1 VKVAV
6 LGVGLVG
13 GSIGMAARARTGA
26 HVVGYDSRAEVL
38 SSAVEAGAIDQPA
51 CELAEAVAAVDVVFV
66 ATPVGASAD
75 TALRALDATGEDCVV
90 TDVGSTKRQI
100 VRAISD
106 PRFVGGHPLAGAE
119 TRGVA
124 NAREDLF
131 DGATWYLTPLGASVR
146 GVSPG
151 AASPP
156 RADPTSWALERVRAL
171 IEGFGARPVA
181 IDPEAH
187 DRVMASVSHLPHVL
201 ANVLVAQ
208 ALRAL
213 ESGEVPVGDG
223 TLGPGPSFR
232 DATRVAGANTAIWTD
247 IYMSNGDLLAEAL
260 DRAIGELENVRNSLR
275 DGDANALAA
284 WNERART
291 EREQLRRAGLVPG
304 P

>member
-1 VKVAV
+1 M

-13 GSIGMAARARTGA
+13 GSIGMAVRARTGA
-26 HVVGYDSRAEVL
+26 HVIGYDSRADAL
-38 SSAVEAGAIDQPA
+38 SSAVDLGAIDEPA
-51 CELAEAVAAVDVVFV
+51 CELAEAVAAVDVAFV
-66 ATPVGASAD
+66 ATPVGASAE
-75 TALRALDATGEDCVV
+75 TALRALDAAGEDCVV

-119 TRGVA
+119 MGGVA
-124 NAREDLF
+124 NARENLF
-131 DGATWYLTPLGASVR
+131 DGATWYLTPLSAPVR

-151 AASPP
+151 VVPAH
-156 RADPTSWALERVRAL
+156 ADPTSWALERVQAL
-171 IEGFGARPVA
+171 IERLGARPVA
-181 IDPEAH
+181 IDPDAH

-260 DRAIGELENVRNSLR
+260 DRTIDELESVRHSLR
-275 DGDANALAA
+275 GGDAQALAA